1 MEIMVDLSGGRVWL
15 EGWEDFGGLALSART
30 ERPGEVDD
38 RALDALST
46 TIESAGAGWMEA
58 EGYALVMPDSL
69 RRLAT
74 EAAEEDGLTLGPDW
88 EDGFASMLE
97 YAADSGW
104 VNDDGAIRAHV
115 EWRDA

>member
-38 RALDALST
+38 RALEALSA
-46 TIESAGAGWMEA
+46 TIEVSGAGWMEA
-58 EGYALVMPDSL
+58 EGYALVTPDALRSL
-69 RRLAT
+69 A
-74 EAAEEDGLTLGPDW
+74 EVAADEDGLTLGPDW

-97 YAADSGW
+97 FAAESGW
-104 VNDDGAIRAHV
+104 VNSDGAVRAHV

>member
-1 MEIMVDLSGGRVWL
+1 
-15 EGWEDFGGLALSART
+15 
-30 ERPGEVDD
+30 
-38 RALDALST
+38 
-46 TIESAGAGWMEA
+46 
-58 EGYALVMPDSL
+58 MPDSL